1 MSMWKCFTMA
11 MSSILS
17 NKLRS
22 VLTML
27 GIIIGI
33 TAVIS
38 LVSLMSGMTGEITDA
53 FEEIGIESISVSIMD
68 RGATKEL
75 PVEDME
81 QLAEDYPDII
91 AGQSPT
97 VSMPA
102 FIKNGNDSISSSAT
116 GVNEYYLGM
125 KKLNIAY
132 GRELTYIDVE
142 RRQKVCVIGTY
153 IAQECFGGDALGKT
167 LRITGVPYEVVG
179 IIEEQDDS
187 TETSSDNA
195 VYVPYTLAMHTTMT
209 SKVSSYVVYA
219 TTQETVEEAVSLI
232 ENLCDKD
239 IGDDDYYT
247 VTSMKSFTD
256 SMTDILD
263 KMELMLVAIAGISL
277 VVAGIGIMNIMLVSV
292 TERTR
297 EIGIR
302 KSLGAK
308 QKNILLQ
315 FVIEAGML
323 SCLGGVIGIIA
334 GSTLAM
340 LAGKLLGMT
349 VLPTPTSIIVAFT
362 VSAAI
367 GIFFGYMPAKKAA
380 ALNPIDALRYD

>member
-1 MSMWKCFTMA
+1 MA
-11 MSSILS
+11 LSSIVS
-17 NKLRS
+17 NKMRS
-22 VLTML
+22 ILTML

-38 LVSLMSGMTGEITDA
+38 LVSLMSGMTNEITDA
-53 FEEIGIESISVSIMD
+53 FEEIGIESISVSITD
-68 RGATKEL
+68 RGQTKEL
-75 PVEDME
+75 PVKHME
-81 QLAEDYPDII
+81 QLVEEHPEVFS
-91 AGQSPT
+91 GQSPSVT
-97 VSMPA
+97 MPA
-102 FIKNGNDSISSSAT
+102 YIKNGNDSLMSQAT
-116 GVNEYYLGM
+116 GVNESYLGL

-142 RRQKVCVIGTY
+142 KRQKVCVIGTY

-167 LRITGVPYEVVG
+167 LRITGTPYEVVG

-187 TETSSDNA
+187 TETSSDNC
-195 VYVPYTLAMHTTMT
+195 VYVPYTVAMHTTQT

-219 TTQETVEEAVSLI
+219 KTQETVEQAVDMI
-232 ENLCDKD
+232 KALCEKD
-239 IGDDDYYT
+239 IGDDDYYS

-308 QKNILLQ
+308 QKSILLQ
-315 FVIEAGML
+315 FVMEAGML
-323 SCLGGVIGIIA
+323 SCIGGVIGIIA
-334 GSTLAM
+334 GSLLAM
-340 LAGKLLGMT
+340 GAGQLLGMT
-349 VLPTPTSIIVAFT
+349 ILPTPSAVITAFT

-380 ALNPIDALRYD
+380 QLNPIDALRYD

>member
-1 MSMWKCFTMA
+1 MA
-11 MSSILS
+11 LSSIVS
-17 NKLRS
+17 NKMRS
-22 VLTML
+22 ILTML

-38 LVSLMSGMTGEITDA
+38 LVSLMSGMTNEITDA
-53 FEEIGIESISVSIMD
+53 FEEIGIESISVSITD
-68 RGATKEL
+68 RGQTKEL
-75 PVEDME
+75 PVKHME
-81 QLAEDYPDII
+81 QLVEEHPEVFS
-91 AGQSPT
+91 GQSPSVT
-97 VSMPA
+97 MPA
-102 FIKNGNDSISSSAT
+102 YIKNGNDSLMSQAT
-116 GVNEYYLGM
+116 GVNENYLGL

-142 RRQKVCVIGTY
+142 KRQKVCVIGTY

-167 LRITGVPYEVVG
+167 LRITGTPYEVVG

-187 TETSSDNA
+187 TETSSDNC
-195 VYVPYTLAMHTTMT
+195 VYVPYTVAMHTTQT

-219 TTQETVEEAVSLI
+219 KTQETVEQAVDMI
-232 ENLCDKD
+232 EKLCEKD
-239 IGDDDYYT
+239 IGDDDYYS

-308 QKNILLQ
+308 QKSILLQ
-315 FVIEAGML
+315 FVMEAGML
-323 SCLGGVIGIIA
+323 SCIGGVIGIIA
-334 GSTLAM
+334 GSLLAM
-340 LAGKLLGMT
+340 GAGQLLGMT
-349 VLPTPTSIIVAFT
+349 ILPTPSAVITAFT

-380 ALNPIDALRYD
+380 QLNPIDALRYD

>member
-1 MSMWKCFTMA
+1 MSMWKCFQMA
-11 MSSILS
+11 VSSILS

-33 TAVIS
+33 TAVIA
-38 LVSLMSGMTGEITDA
+38 LVSLMSGMTGEVTKA
-53 FEEIGIESISVSIMD
+53 FEEVGIESITVSITD
-68 RGATKEL
+68 RGSTKEL
-75 PVEDME
+75 PVEDVE
-81 QLAEDYPDII
+81 ELVENNPDVFE
-91 AGQSPT
+91 GYSPT

-102 FIKNGNDSISSSAT
+102 VIKNGSDTITSSAT
-116 GVNEYYLGM
+116 GVNEYYLGL
-125 KKLNIAY
+125 KDYNVAY

-153 IAQECFGGDALGKT
+153 IAQEVFGGDAVGKKIQ
-167 LRITGVPYEVVG
+167 ITGVPYEVVG

-187 TETSSDNA
+187 TESSNDNC
-195 VYVPYTLAMHTTMT
+195 VYIPYTLASFTTR
-209 SKVSSYVVYA
+209 SAKVNSYVIYA
-219 TTQETVEEAVSLI
+219 SNQEMVEQAKALVET
-232 ENLCDKD
+232 LCEKN
-239 IGDDDYYT
+239 IGDDDYYNI
-247 VTSMKSFTD
+247 VAMKSIAD
-256 SMTDILD
+256 SLTDILD
-263 KMELMLVAIAGISL
+263 KMEMMLIAIAAISL

-308 QKNILLQ
+308 QKDILSQ

-323 SCLGGVIGIIA
+323 SCIGGIIGIII
-334 GSTLAM
+334 GSLLAM
-340 LAGKLLGMT
+340 AAGKLLGMD
-349 VLPTPTSIIVAFT
+349 VLPTTNSIIVSFT

-367 GIFFGYMPAKKAA
+367 GVFFGFMPARKAA
-380 ALNPIDALRYD
+380 QLNPIDALRYE

>member
-1 MSMWKCFTMA
+1 MSLWKCFQMA
-11 MSSILS
+11 ISSILN

-33 TAVIS
+33 TAVIA
-38 LVSLMSGMTGEITDA
+38 LVSLMSGMTREVTNA
-53 FEEIGIESISVSIMD
+53 FEEIGIESITVSITD
-68 RGATKEL
+68 RASTKEL
-75 PVEDME
+75 PVEE
-81 QLAEDYPDII
+81 VEKLAEEHSDVI
-91 AGQSPT
+91 AGWSPT

-102 FIKNGNDSISSSAT
+102 IIKNGNDSLTTQAT
-116 GVNEYYLGM
+116 GVNEYYLGL
-125 KKLNIAY
+125 KELNIIY

-153 IAQECFGGDALGKT
+153 IAQEVFGGDALGQT
-167 LRITGVPYEVVG
+167 LQISGTPYQVVG

-187 TETSSDNA
+187 TETSTDNCI
-195 VYVPYTLAMHTTMT
+195 YVPYTLAAYTTRT
-209 SKVSSYVVYA
+209 SKINSYVIYA
-219 TTQETVEEAVSLI
+219 TNQETVEAAKQLI
-232 ENLCDKD
+232 EALCEKN

-247 VTSMKSFTD
+247 ITAMKTIAD
-256 SMTDILD
+256 SLTDILD
-263 KMELMLVAIAGISL
+263 KMEMMLIAIAAISL

-308 QKNILLQ
+308 QKDILSQ

-323 SCLGGVIGIIA
+323 SCIGGVIGIII
-334 GSTLAM
+334 GSLLAVG
-340 LAGKLLGMT
+340 AGKLLGMT
-349 VLPTPTSIIVAFT
+349 VLPTVNSIIVSFT

-367 GIFFGYMPAKKAA
+367 GVFFGFMPARKAA

>member
-1 MSMWKCFTMA
+1 MSIWKCFTMA
-11 MSSILS
+11 LSSIVS

-22 VLTML
+22 ILTML

-38 LVSLMSGMTGEITDA
+38 LVSLMSGMTNEITDA
-53 FEEIGIESISVSIMD
+53 FEEIGIESITVSVMD
-68 RGATKEL
+68 RGSTKEL
-75 PVEDME
+75 PVKDME
-81 QLAEDYPDII
+81 QLVEDNPDIFS
-91 AGQSPT
+91 GQSPT

-102 FIKNGNDSISSSAT
+102 YIKNGNDSIMSQAT
-116 GVNEYYLGM
+116 GINEYYLGM

-142 RRQKVCVIGTY
+142 KRQKVCVIGTY

-167 LRITGVPYEVVG
+167 LRITGTPYEVVG

-187 TETSSDNA
+187 TETSTDNC
-195 VYVPYTLAMHTTMT
+195 VYVPYTIAMHTTMT

-219 TTQETVEEAVSLI
+219 KTQETVERAVDLI

-239 IGDDDYYT
+239 IGDDDYYS

-308 QKNILLQ
+308 QKSILLQ
-315 FVIEAGML
+315 FVMEAGML
-323 SCLGGVIGIIA
+323 SCIGGIIGIIA

-340 LAGKLLGMT
+340 GAGKLLGMT
-349 VLPTPTSIIVAFT
+349 ILPTPSAVVTAFT

-380 ALNPIDALRYD
+380 RLNPIDALRYD

>member
-1 MSMWKCFTMA
+1 MSVWKCFTMA
-11 MSSILS
+11 LQSIIS

-22 VLTML
+22 ILTML

-33 TAVIS
+33 TAVIA
-38 LVSLMSGMTGEITDA
+38 LVSLMSGLTSEVTKA
-53 FEEIGIESISVSIMD
+53 FEEMGIESISVSITS
-68 RGATKEL
+68 RATTKEL
-75 PVEDME
+75 PPEHME
-81 QLAEDYPDII
+81 ELVDDNPDVFK
-91 AGQSPT
+91 GQSPS

-102 FIKNGNDSISSSAT
+102 FIKNGSESLMSSAT

-125 KKLNIAY
+125 RNLKIAY
-132 GRELTYIDVE
+132 GRELTYIDIE

-153 IAQECFGGDALGKT
+153 LAQEIFGGDALGKT
-167 LRITGVPYEVVG
+167 LQITGTPYQVVG

-187 TETSSDNA
+187 TESSSDNC
-195 VYVPYTLAMHTTMT
+195 VYVPYTLATHTVRSDTI
-209 SKVSSYVVYA
+209 SSYVVYA
-219 TTQETVEEAVSLI
+219 KNQEMVEEAVELI
-232 ENLCDKD
+232 EALCDKD

-247 VTSMKSFTD
+247 VTSMKSVTD

-263 KMELMLVAIAGISL
+263 KMQMMLVAIAGISL

-308 QKNILLQ
+308 QKNILMQ
-315 FVIEAGML
+315 FVMEAGML
-323 SCLGGVIGIIA
+323 SCIGGVIGIII
-334 GSTLAM
+334 GSSMAII
-340 LAGKLLGMT
+340 AGKLLNMDI
-349 VLPTPTSIIVAFT
+349 LPTASSIVVSFT

-367 GIFFGYMPAKKAA
+367 GVFFGFTPAKKAA
-380 ALNPIDALRYD
+380 QLNPIDALRYD

>member
-11 MSSILS
+11 LSSIMS

-22 VLTML
+22 ILTML

-53 FEEIGIESISVSIMD
+53 FEEIGIESITVSITD

-75 PVEDME
+75 PVDDV
-81 QLAEDYPDII
+81 AELIESNPDVFS
-91 AGQSPT
+91 GYSPT

-102 FIKNGNDSISSSAT
+102 YIKNGNDSLMSKAT
-116 GVNEYYLGM
+116 GVNEYYIGM
-125 KKLNIAY
+125 KKQNIAY

-142 RRQKVCVIGTY
+142 KRQKVCVIGTY

-167 LRITGVPYEVVG
+167 LRITGIPYEVVG
-179 IIEEQDDS
+179 IVEEQDDS
-187 TETSSDNA
+187 TQNSSDNFI
-195 VYVPYTLAMHTTMT
+195 YVPYTVAMHTTMS

-219 TTQETVEEAVSLI
+219 LTQETVETAVNMLEA
-232 ENLCDKD
+232 LCDKD
-239 IGDDDYYT
+239 IGDDDYYN

-263 KMELMLVAIAGISL
+263 KMEMMLVAIAGISL

-308 QKNILLQ
+308 QKSILLQ
-315 FVIEAGML
+315 FVMEAGML
-323 SCLGGVIGIIA
+323 SCIGGIIGIIA
-334 GSTLAM
+334 GSSLAM
-340 LAGKLLGMT
+340 GAGKLLGMS
-349 VLPTPTSIIVAFT
+349 VLPTPTAVVVAFT

-380 ALNPIDALRYD
+380 QLNPIDALRYD

>member
-1 MSMWKCFTMA
+1 MA
-11 MSSILS
+11 LSSIVS
-17 NKLRS
+17 NKMRS
-22 VLTML
+22 ILTML

-38 LVSLMSGMTGEITDA
+38 LVSLMSGMTNEITDA
-53 FEEIGIESISVSIMD
+53 FEEIGIESISVSITD
-68 RGATKEL
+68 RGQTKEL
-75 PVEDME
+75 PVKHME
-81 QLAEDYPDII
+81 QLVEEHPEVFS
-91 AGQSPT
+91 GQSPSVT
-97 VSMPA
+97 MPA
-102 FIKNGNDSISSSAT
+102 YIKNGNDSLMSQAT
-116 GVNEYYLGM
+116 GVNESYLGL
-125 KKLNIAY
+125 KKINIAY

-142 RRQKVCVIGTY
+142 KRQKVCVIGTY

-167 LRITGVPYEVVG
+167 LRITGTPYEVVG

-187 TETSSDNA
+187 TETSSDNC
-195 VYVPYTLAMHTTMT
+195 VYVPYTVAMHTTQT

-219 TTQETVEEAVSLI
+219 KTQETVEQAVDMI
-232 ENLCDKD
+232 KALCEKD
-239 IGDDDYYT
+239 IGDDDYYS

-308 QKNILLQ
+308 QKSILLQ
-315 FVIEAGML
+315 FVMEAGML
-323 SCLGGVIGIIA
+323 SCIGGVIGIIA
-334 GSTLAM
+334 GSLLAM
-340 LAGKLLGMT
+340 GAGQLLGMT
-349 VLPTPTSIIVAFT
+349 ILPTPSAVITAFT

-380 ALNPIDALRYD
+380 QLNPIDALRYD

>member
-11 MSSILS
+11 ISSILS

-33 TAVIS
+33 TAVIA
-38 LVSLMSGMTGEITDA
+38 LVSLMSGLTSEVTDA
-53 FEEIGIESISVSIMD
+53 FEEMGIESITVSITS
-68 RGATKEL
+68 RSSTKEL
-75 PVEDME
+75 PPEDME
-81 QLAEDYPDII
+81 ALAEENPDVI

-102 FIKNGNDSISSSAT
+102 MIKNGNDTIVSSAT
-116 GVNEYYLGM
+116 GINEFYLDM
-125 KKLNIAY
+125 RKLNVAY

-153 IAQECFGGDALGKT
+153 IAQEVFGGDALGKT
-167 LRITGVPYEVVG
+167 LQITGTPYEVVG

-187 TETSSDNA
+187 TESSSDNA
-195 VYVPYTLAMHTTMT
+195 VYVPYTLATHTNRSNTI
-209 SKVSSYVVYA
+209 SSYVVYA
-219 TTQETVEEAVSLI
+219 TTQETVEEAEALI
-232 ENLCDKD
+232 EALCLKD

-247 VTSMKSFTD
+247 VTSMKSQAE
-256 SMTDILD
+256 SMTEILD
-263 KMELMLVAIAGISL
+263 KMKLMLIAIAGISL

-308 QKNILLQ
+308 QRDILTQ

-323 SCLGGVIGIIA
+323 SCIGGVIGIIV
-334 GSTLAM
+334 GSTIAIV
-340 LAGKLLGMT
+340 AGKLLGMS
-349 VLPTPTSIIVAFT
+349 VMPTADSVIVSFS

-367 GIFFGYMPAKKAA
+367 GLFFGFMPARKAA
-380 ALNPIDALRYD
+380 RLNPIDALRYD

>member
-11 MSSILS
+11 LSSIMS
-17 NKLRS
+17 NKMRS
-22 VLTML
+22 ILTML

-38 LVSLMSGMTGEITDA
+38 LVSLMSGMTNEITEA
-53 FEEIGIESISVSIMD
+53 FEEIGIESISVSITD

-75 PVEDME
+75 PVKDI
-81 QLAEDYPDII
+81 AELVENNPQVF
-91 AGQSPT
+91 AGYSPT

-102 FIKNGNDSISSSAT
+102 FIKNGNDSLMSQAT
-116 GVNEYYLGM
+116 GINEYYLGM
-125 KKLNIAY
+125 KKQNIAY

-142 RRQKVCVIGTY
+142 KRQKVCVIGTY

-167 LRITGVPYEVVG
+167 LRITGTPYEVVG
-179 IIEEQDDS
+179 IVEEQDDS
-187 TETSSDNA
+187 TQNSSDNA
-195 VYVPYTLAMHTTMT
+195 VYVPYTVAMHTTMT
-209 SKVSSYVVYA
+209 SKINSYVVYA
-219 TTQETVEEAVSLI
+219 LTQDTVSEAVSML
-232 ENLCDKD
+232 EELCDRD
-239 IGDDDYYT
+239 IGDDDYYR

-263 KMELMLVAIAGISL
+263 KMEMMLVAIAGISL

-308 QKNILLQ
+308 QKSILLQ
-315 FVIEAGML
+315 FVMEAGML
-323 SCLGGVIGIIA
+323 SCIGGVIGIIA
-334 GSTLAM
+334 GSSLAM
-340 LAGKLLGMT
+340 GAGKLLGMS
-349 VLPTPTSIIVAFT
+349 VLPTPTAVVVAFT

-380 ALNPIDALRYD
+380 RLNPIDALRYD

>member
-11 MSSILS
+11 LSSIVS
-17 NKLRS
+17 NKMRS
-22 VLTML
+22 ILTML

-38 LVSLMSGMTGEITDA
+38 LVSLMSGMTNEITDA
-53 FEEIGIESISVSIMD
+53 FEEIGIESISVSITD
-68 RGATKEL
+68 RGQTKEL
-75 PVEDME
+75 PVKHME
-81 QLAEDYPDII
+81 QLVEEHPEVFS
-91 AGQSPT
+91 GQSPSVT
-97 VSMPA
+97 MPA
-102 FIKNGNDSISSSAT
+102 YIKNGNDSLMSQAT
-116 GVNEYYLGM
+116 GVNESYLGL
-125 KKLNIAY
+125 KKINIAY

-142 RRQKVCVIGTY
+142 KRQKVCVIGTY

-167 LRITGVPYEVVG
+167 LRITGTPYEVVG

-187 TETSSDNA
+187 TETSSDNC
-195 VYVPYTLAMHTTMT
+195 VYVPYTVAMHTTQT

-219 TTQETVEEAVSLI
+219 KTQETVEQAVDMI
-232 ENLCDKD
+232 KALCEKD
-239 IGDDDYYT
+239 IGDDDYYS

-308 QKNILLQ
+308 QKSILLQ
-315 FVIEAGML
+315 FVMEAGML
-323 SCLGGVIGIIA
+323 SCIGGVIGIIA
-334 GSTLAM
+334 GSLLAM
-340 LAGKLLGMT
+340 GAGQLLGMT
-349 VLPTPTSIIVAFT
+349 ILPTPSAVITAFT

-380 ALNPIDALRYD
+380 QLNPIDALRYD